1 MTGTNVIFHQIKRLS
16 MKAQK
21 QHQKIAARTIQ
32 SRANTNITFADNRQQ
47 NHIHG
52 VSHKTI
58 QLVGGYIPGNPA
70 GPYAALGNNFS
81 SPGTNFSA
89 AQKNAILNA
98 NFGNAQQINVTYQDD
113 HNGNPLGDYTQVAAI
128 DHIYPKGLGGIN
140 AYANAQVIDAHTNS
154 GIGNAYPKHGYNGAR
169 LYVGHTWN
177 RIINGLPC
185 NYPVGSIL
193 NINGQGAAAT
203 IATYFGNISLAVA
216 RQIGLLGTVHD
227 PV

>member
-1 MTGTNVIFHQIKRLS
+1 

-81 SPGTNFSA
+81 SPGTDFSA

-169 LYVGHTWN
+169 LYVGHPWRRNIGGMLYNCPVGT
-177 RIINGLPC
+177 IFSING
-185 NYPVGSIL
+185 
-193 NINGQGAAAT
+193 NGAGAT
-203 IATYFGNISLAVA
+203 IATALGNISLANA
-216 RQIGLLGTVHD
+216 RQIGLLGTAHD

>member
-1 MTGTNVIFHQIKRLS
+1 

-32 SRANTNITFADNRQQ
+32 LRANTNITFADNRQQ

-52 VSHKTI
+52 VSRKTI

-81 SPGTNFSA
+81 LPGRDFSVF
-89 AQKNAILNA
+89 QKNTILN
-98 NFGNAQQINVTYQDD
+98 NNSGHAQQINVTYRDD
-113 HNGNPLGDYTQVAAI
+113 HNGNPLGNYTQVAAI

-154 GIGNAYPKHGYNGAR
+154 GIGNVYPKHGYNGAR
-169 LYVGHTWN
+169 LYVGHPWTRN
-177 RIINGLPC
+177 IGGIVYNC
-185 NYPVGSIL
+185 PVGSIFS
-193 NINGQGAAAT
+193 INGHGAGAT
-203 IATYFGNISLAVA
+203 IATFLGNISLAYA
-216 RQIGLLGTVHD
+216 RQIGLLGTIHD